1 MITATSVP
9 ELMSAVKSRL
19 ARGFSAQEIL
29 LEELAPRGI
38 SRITTFEDD
47 EIFPGESARFAAN
60 DRSYDFTISLTED
73 GLALIRSHVKGFF
86 LHGGEAANLGRFGY
100 DSLSH
105 FEQLRRMVPLRVGRD
120 VPLGVKGDWIFKPLP
135 NHSII
140 PLNVERIPAPS
151 NLIQLKINQTL
162 LYTVRELTRQS
173 GILSSKHIGWYVK
186 LAEALN
192 VLTS

>member
-1 MITATSVP
+1 MVTTTSVP
-9 ELMSAVKSRL
+9 DIMSAVKSRL
-19 ARGFSAQEIL
+19 ERGFSAQEIL

-38 SRITTFEDD
+38 GRITTFDDD

-100 DSLSH
+100 DSLSR
-105 FEQLRRMVPLRVGRD
+105 FEQLRRIVPLKVGRD

-140 PLNVERIPAPS
+140 PLNIERVPS
-151 NLIQLKINQTL
+151 PHQVIHLNINQTL

-173 GILSSKHIGWYVK
+173 GMLSSKHLGWYVK

>member
-1 MITATSVP
+1 MITTTNVP
-9 ELMSAVKSRL
+9 EMMSAVKSRL
-19 ARGFSAQEIL
+19 ARGFSAQDIL

-100 DSLSH
+100 DSLSR
-105 FEQLRRMVPLRVGRD
+105 FEQLRRIVPLRVGRD

-135 NHSII
+135 NHSIV
-140 PLNVERIPAPS
+140 PLNIERVPS
-151 NLIQLKINQTL
+151 PHEVIQLNVSQTL

-173 GILSSKHIGWYVK
+173 GMLSSKHLGWYVK
-186 LAEALN
+186 FTEALN